1 MSAEDIKKDPVITS
15 ILNEGGLEQPS
26 SNFTDQI
33 INTIKA
39 QSSEAV
45 YQYKP
50 VISRSAWLVFTFVGV
65 ALFGYILFGLP
76 AETKYPAIQDFF
88 ASIDTSGLKNF
99 MGSLTI
105 SIKLSPILK
114 TSLIALTFF
123 TFSNLIIFELK
134 SRSLIK

>member
-88 ASIDTSGLKNF
+88 AS
-99 MGSLTI
+99 
-105 SIKLSPILK
+105 SIPLG
-114 TSLIALTFF
+114 
-123 TFSNLIIFELK
+123 
-134 SRSLIK
+134 